1 MQHDSHEFLI
11 YLFEQ
16 IQDEQTLKTK
26 IKFNGSDSKKTARQI
41 CEEYYSLNPSIIDR
55 IFSGIMRTIVTCG
68 RCDHASITYNPFMTQ
83 SLQCKATLE
92 KSMNDIFYEHQI
104 DGLYIC
110 EKCKKSSKAKVRH
123 ELVHLPKILVFHLK
137 RFDHEFHKI
146 KSACTYG
153 EQLNMNT

>member
-68 RCDHASITYNPFMTQ
+68 RCDYASITYNPFMT
-83 SLQCKATLE
+83 
-92 KSMNDIFYEHQI
+92 
-104 DGLYIC
+104 
-110 EKCKKSSKAKVRH
+110 
-123 ELVHLPKILVFHLK
+123 
-137 RFDHEFHKI
+137 
-146 KSACTYG
+146 
-153 EQLNMNT
+153 